1 MDFIDGGS
9 LTSVVG
15 VKVGHWSDPEAMT
28 GCTVIDLP
36 EPNTVAG
43 ETRGAAPG
51 SRETA
56 LLEPGMSVE
65 QAQAFVLTGGSAFGL
80 AAADGVMKAL
90 EDDGRGFP
98 TPWGSVPIVP
108 AAALFDLAVGSAA
121 IRPNAEHG
129 ERAYRAATSDPVQQ
143 GAVGAATGA
152 TISKW
157 RGAPGPGG
165 LGSAAVTVAGATVA
179 ALVAVNALGDAFSL
193 EGESLTGGPHVP
205 GPLATPPPV
214 GQNTSLVVVATDAAF
229 SRSELG
235 RLSVRAHDALGACL
249 RPAHTSF
256 DGDTCFVVA
265 TGQTSA
271 PLHDVAEAAFAAVGR
286 AIEHAVLRFDVQ

>member
-1 MDFIDGGS
+1 MHLIDGGT
-9 LTSVVG
+9 LTSVSG
-15 VKVGHWSDPEAMT
+15 IKVGHWSDSDAMT
-28 GCTVIDLP
+28 GCTVINLP
-36 EPNTVAG
+36 EPNIVSG

-65 QAQAFVLTGGSAFGL
+65 QAQAFVLAGGSAFGL
-80 AAADGVMKAL
+80 ACVDGVMRAL
-90 EDDGRGFP
+90 EADGRGFP

-108 AAALFDLAVGSAA
+108 AAALFDLGVGSASV
-121 IRPNAEHG
+121 RPTAEHG
-129 ERAYRAATSDPVQQ
+129 EIAYRAATDAPVEQ
-143 GAVGAATGA
+143 GMVGAATGA

-165 LGSAAVTVAGATVA
+165 IGSAAVRVGNATVA
-179 ALVAVNALGDAFSL
+179 ALIAVNALGDAFSL

-205 GPLATPPPV
+205 GPLATAPPV
-214 GQNTSLVVVATDAAF
+214 GQNTSLVVVATDAAL

-256 DGDTCFVVA
+256 DGDTCFVVS
-265 TGQTSA
+265 TGSASA

-286 AIEHAVLRFDVQ
+286 SIEYAVTNTAC